1 MESNQNE
8 IDYLAEQTLKL
19 SESLKNKTFLNTTV
33 FDEDLIE
40 FEKLKES
47 FQFEPLE
54 VNEEVCDLDLSESC
68 ASLEEIEALC
78 QGVLGHDLSFS
89 EEDRQRD
96 LKEDFV
102 SYEFQ
107 ELESRTLPN
116 SDALSFFK
124 DFNLPLEEE
133 TELVDIVVELEE
145 PCEEIFEENFKE
157 NVEEKDDELLDIV
170 VDLDEDI
177 EDFLEEE
184 EELLDIVVEL
194 EWDDEND
201 LTFNE
206 EEIVGPA
213 LEIETEQECVVEQQ
227 SAIAYHVL
235 ESSLTFCVKAI
246 AVKDIHQFELTD
258 EVRAQLKLNQ
268 DQAPEFFITDC
279 YERAQLTLTQ
289 IANRR
294 FTKEED
300 MICNIGDPGFSW
312 WLEKSDHGFSIYFKS
327 YKVNRVDE
335 AIRLGPLGDVQY
347 AVRKFSWL
355 SALFKEHFPVSE
367 FSCDDTALHFY
378 TSKQNDESM
387 NHLIQVFEEGICSF
401 DEEDFHL
408 ENDSLGLF
416 YYLSEIS
423 DIRSWWLDI
432 HDAMNA

>member
-54 VNEEVCDLDLSESC
+54 VNEELCDLDLGESC

-89 EEDRQRD
+89 EEDFQRD
-96 LKEDFV
+96 LKEDSV
-102 SYEFQ
+102 PYEFQ
-107 ELESRTLPN
+107 ELESRTLPH

-124 DFNLPLEEE
+124 DFDPPLDEE
-133 TELVDIVVELEE
+133 T
-145 PCEEIFEENFKE
+145 
-157 NVEEKDDELLDIV
+157 ELLDIV
-170 VDLDEDI
+170 VDLEESFEEEIEIEEDSLLDI
-177 EDFLEEE
+177 VVDLEENREESFE
-184 EELLDIVVEL
+184 EELLDIVVDL
-194 EWDDEND
+194 EWDNEVD
-201 LTFNE
+201 FNE
-206 EEIVGPA
+206 EEVIELNHEIVS
-213 LEIETEQECVVEQQ
+213 EQENKIEKASEPETQ
-227 SAIAYHVL
+227 SAIAYNVL

-246 AVKDIHQFELTD
+246 AVKDIHEFELTD
-258 EVRAQLKLNQ
+258 EIRTQLKLDQ

-279 YERAQLTLTQ
+279 YERAQLTLSQ

-347 AVRKFSWL
+347 AVGKFSWL

-432 HDAMNA
+432 HDAMDA